1 MRYRLGEE
9 IANSITHGLGAL
21 LSAAGVAI
29 LIVAAVANGNSW
41 HIVSFS
47 IFGTTLVL
55 LYLASTLYHSFSHLA
70 VKKIFKVIDHSAIY
84 LLIAGSYTPFL
95 LVNLRGWWGWSLLA
109 IIWACA
115 IAGIVLKG
123 VCIGRF
129 HKTSVAI
136 YVAMGWICIVA
147 FKQFLIHVPYLSMLL
162 LILGGL
168 SYTVGIIFYAWQKM
182 PYNHAVWHLFV
193 LSGSVLHY
201 LSVLAT
207 LRPTAC

>member
-1 MRYRLGEE
+1 MRYTLGEE
-9 IANSITHGLGAL
+9 IANSITHGFGAL

-29 LIVAAVANGNSW
+29 LIAAAAVNGNSW

-47 IFGTTLVL
+47 IFGATLIL
-55 LYLASTLYHSFSHLA
+55 LYLTSTLYHSFTHPTA
-70 VKKIFKVIDHSAIY
+70 KKVLKVIDHSAIY

-95 LVNLRGWWGWSLLA
+95 LVSLRGWWGWTLFG
-109 IIWACA
+109 IIWTCA

-136 YVAMGWICIVA
+136 YLTMGWFCIVA
-147 FKQFLIHVPYLSMLL
+147 LKQLLIHVPYLSILL
-162 LILGGL
+162 LILGGV
-168 SYTVGIIFYAWQKM
+168 SYTVGIIFYAWRKM

-193 LSGSVLHY
+193 LTGSTLHY
-201 LSVLAT
+201 LSVLGT
-207 LRPTAC
+207 L